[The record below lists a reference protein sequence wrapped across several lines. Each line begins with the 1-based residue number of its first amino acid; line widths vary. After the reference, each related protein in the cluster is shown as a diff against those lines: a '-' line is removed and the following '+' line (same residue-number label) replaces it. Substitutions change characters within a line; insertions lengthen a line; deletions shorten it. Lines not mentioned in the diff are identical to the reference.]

1 MKHVTFWFYLCFL
14 NCVFIQKLPHM
25 SPYIRFCSRQLNAAA
40 LIQRRHESVP
50 EFRALLKKC
59 QLHPKVKGMPLT
71 SFLLKPMQRITK
83 YPLLIKK
90 VQYFAFISALDFNVI
105 WIKFWLL
112 VIAIDFGINRWKSSR
127 PIVVG
132 RSACQ
137 GRRTLQSGE
146 FQQSLTFCICTIQC
160 WERCG
165 VG

>member
-1 MKHVTFWFYLCFL
+1 
-14 NCVFIQKLPHM
+14 
-25 SPYIRFCSRQLNAAA
+25 
-40 LIQRRHESVP
+40 
-50 EFRALLKKC
+50 
-59 QLHPKVKGMPLT
+59 
-71 SFLLKPMQRITK
+71 MQRITK

-160 WERCG
+160 GVRCG

>member
-1 MKHVTFWFYLCFL
+1 MFSKPL
-14 NCVFIQKLPHM
+14 NCTLTQKLPHM

-90 VQYFAFISALDFNVI
+90 VDCFLFLFFHLNFNI
-105 WIKFWLL
+105 
-112 VIAIDFGINRWKSSR
+112 
-127 PIVVG
+127 
-132 RSACQ
+132 
-137 GRRTLQSGE
+137 
-146 FQQSLTFCICTIQC
+146 
-160 WERCG
+160 
-165 VG
+165 